1 MLRRSFQGLAP
12 IGAGVLL
19 GLALLAPMATAA
31 TLSDEARKCGGE
43 SNTIEAEIQL
53 DAARDVWKVL
63 PALLKS
69 PELEVDDRPARLIVF
84 RGEYDSSAIAFGT
97 KVPQR
102 LSNVICVVQADGT
115 VNLYTD
121 VLRNGS
127 PFSN

>member
-1 MLRRSFQGLAP
+1 
-12 IGAGVLL
+12 
-19 GLALLAPMATAA
+19 MATAA